1 MTHET
6 CEKLHLLQRKQKLS
20 THAFAFKWILLV
32 LKKHRTNPNIGKD
45 HFALSGELQK
55 HMRTNFGE
63 KRQKHQL
70 LQKSYAQAEI
80 LTAPARK
87 HVRGQPCKS
96 RLCGS
101 QLVKCFDDSASV
113 NPYRRNY
120 IQAADTLEVICS
132 R

>member
-1 MTHET
+1 MASMFHRKRYFFSVISSFFISKELLLTHET
-6 CEKLHLLQRKQKLS
+6 SEKLHLLQPKQKVS

-80 LTAPARK
+80 LTAPAR
-87 HVRGQPCKS
+87 
-96 RLCGS
+96 
-101 QLVKCFDDSASV
+101 
-113 NPYRRNY
+113 N
-120 IQAADTLEVICS
+120 I
-132 R
+132 